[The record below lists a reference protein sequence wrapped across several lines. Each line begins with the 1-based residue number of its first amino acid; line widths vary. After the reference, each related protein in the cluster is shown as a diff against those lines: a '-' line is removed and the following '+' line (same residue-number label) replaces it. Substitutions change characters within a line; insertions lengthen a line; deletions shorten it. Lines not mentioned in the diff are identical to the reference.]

1 MPQFRFLLSL
11 GKLLNYVVK
20 GEYESLLCYQPA
32 VDLDVITAICLVIQS
47 KTEQIIDE
55 FSDRFEA
62 LGT

>member
-20 GEYESLLCYQPA
+20 GEYESLLSYQPA
-32 VDLDVITAICLVIQS
+32 VDLDVITAICLVIPS

>member
-20 GEYESLLCYQPA
+20 EKKSLLSYQPA